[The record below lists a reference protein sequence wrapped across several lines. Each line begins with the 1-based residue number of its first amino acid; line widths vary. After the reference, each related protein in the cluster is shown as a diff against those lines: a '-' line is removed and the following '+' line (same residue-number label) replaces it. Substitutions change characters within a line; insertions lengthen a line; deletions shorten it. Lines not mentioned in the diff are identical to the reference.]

1 MGPGRHLVTYPL
13 RGGTLRN
20 IVAVEERR
28 RWVEEGWSLKDDPME
43 LRVAFE
49 TFVGRVQGWLEKVQE
64 VYLWGLFRHPVARV
78 WQRALPGGGVAIVGD
93 AAHPTLPFLAQGASM
108 GLEDAWVL
116 ADSLDK
122 QDIGPGLAAYQE
134 RRAAR
139 AARIVE
145 AANRNARAYHL
156 SGPLRSFAHLGLRVA
171 GAVAPQAALARFD
184 WLYDHDV
191 TRGG

>member
-1 MGPGRHLVTYPL
+1 MRFRTCCTTLRASEGRFKGRHGELVP
-13 RGGTLRN
+13 
-20 IVAVEERR
+20 
-28 RWVEEGWSLKDDPME
+28 EGLSW
-43 LRVAFE
+43 
-49 TFVGRVQGWLEKVQE
+49 
-64 VYLWGLFRHPVARV
+64 
-78 WQRALPGGGVAIVGD
+78 ALPHGTCTGGA
-93 AAHPTLPFLAQGASM
+93 
-108 GLEDAWVL
+108 
-116 ADSLDK
+116 
-122 QDIGPGLAAYQE
+122 GLAAYQE